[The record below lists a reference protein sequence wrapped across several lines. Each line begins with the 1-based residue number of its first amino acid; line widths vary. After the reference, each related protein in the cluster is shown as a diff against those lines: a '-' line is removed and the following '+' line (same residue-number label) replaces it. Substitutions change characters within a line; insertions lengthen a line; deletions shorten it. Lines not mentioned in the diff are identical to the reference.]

1 MFLSLKRLGICTG
14 QLALNEDYC
23 SANAFVELQQWH
35 GMLATFQQQSVHPQ
49 VCMGV
54 VLAMETTDARKG
66 VNKCPPSQWFVSAIG
81 TPELTKTFLIWIQP
95 NSSSFI
101 APFLETTQYS
111 LGPFLK
117 WEYLDKALPSN
128 ILLRKGPEGNF
139 CPYLHNMRY
148 NYHSN
153 LLLSAL
159 VLKWKRGWGGESKCK
174 RRPGTL
180 SFFPVRSCS
189 NRASYGDQPIDASGA
204 PEKNWL

>member
-1 MFLSLKRLGICTG
+1 MPTIT
-14 QLALNEDYC
+14 
-23 SANAFVELQQWH
+23 
-35 GMLATFQQQSVHPQ
+35 
-49 VCMGV
+49 V
-54 VLAMETTDARKG
+54 V
-66 VNKCPPSQWFVSAIG
+66 VSAIG

-139 CPYLHNMRY
+139 CPYLHNMRC

-159 VLKWKRGWGGESKCK
+159 VLKWKRGWGVSLNVRGVLAPFLSSLLEVVLTEHHMETSQLMPQGLQKKTGSK
-174 RRPGTL
+174 RL
-180 SFFPVRSCS
+180 YSFEV
-189 NRASYGDQPIDASGA
+189 
-204 PEKNWL
+204 